1 MSASVHEPRLTLV
14 IRYVSWVGIVAH
26 AAFGPLF
33 FALGLTELAL
43 FNVFSVAFWIA
54 AKVVNDGGSCT
65 TAMWLIYV
73 EVVGHAL
80 LAVTTLGW
88 TSGFQ
93 LYLVPL
99 VPFVMFNDRLAGPV
113 AVAASL
119 VVVAVFGGLS
129 AFAPPSS
136 ESIAAHV
143 VLRYVNMVVPFLAL
157 GVVSYY
163 FRLASTDAERRLER
177 MASTDPLTGL
187 LNRRSMT
194 ARLKEEEARHLRTG
208 APFSLILADVDHFKR
223 INDAYGHALGDRVLV
238 GVAALLHQSLRTQDA
253 ASRWGG
259 EEFLL
264 LLPDTDLSGAEELA
278 ARLRRDVQQNLV
290 TLRGIPEGVTLTF
303 GVAAYAP
310 VESVDACLKA
320 ADDALYRGKA
330 EGRDRV
336 VSARPPR

>member
-26 AAFGPLF
+26 AVFVPLF
-33 FALGLTELAL
+33 LALDLARLAL
-43 FNVFSVAFWIA
+43 FNVLSVALWIT
-54 AKVVNDGGSCT
+54 AKIVNERGRCT
-65 TAMWLIYV
+65 LAMWLIYV

-88 TSGFQ
+88 ASGFQ
-93 LYLVPL
+93 YYLIPL
-99 VPFVMFNDRLAGPV
+99 IPFVMFNDRLRAPI
-113 AVAASL
+113 ALAASL
-119 VVVAVFGGLS
+119 AVLCAFVALS
-129 AFAPPSS
+129 ALAPA
-136 ESIAAHV
+136 EATM
-143 VLRYVNMVVPFLAL
+143 VLHFQVRYVNMVVPFLAL
-157 GVVSYY
+157 AVVSYY
-163 FRLASTDAERRLER
+163 FRLASTDAEQRLER
-177 MASTDPLTGL
+177 VASTDPLTGL
-187 LNRRSMT
+187 LNRRSMS
-194 ARLKEEEARHLRTG
+194 ARMQEEAARFLRTG

-223 INDAYGHALGDRVLV
+223 INDAHGHAVGDRVLS

-264 LLPDTDLSGAEELA
+264 LLPDTNLSGAEEVA
-278 ARLRRDVQQNLV
+278 ARLRRDVQRNLAE
-290 TLRGIPEGVTLTF
+290 LRGMPEGVTLTF

-336 VSARPPR
+336 VSARPPG

>member
-1 MSASVHEPRLTLV
+1 MSSSVHEARITLV

-26 AAFGPLF
+26 AVFVPLF
-33 FALGLTELAL
+33 FALELRQLAL
-43 FNVFSVAFWIA
+43 FNVLSVVLWIA
-54 AKVVNDGGSCT
+54 AKMLNDRGRCVP
-65 TAMWLIYV
+65 AAWLIYT
-73 EVVGHAL
+73 EVVAHAL

-88 TSGFQ
+88 TSCFQ
-93 LYLVPL
+93 FYLIPL
-99 VPFVMFNDRLAGPV
+99 VPFVMFNDRLRGPV
-113 AVAASL
+113 AVSASF
-119 VVVAVFGGLS
+119 VVLCAFAGLS
-129 AFAPPSS
+129 AFAPETSA
-136 ESIAAHV
+136 IATQV
-143 VLRYVNMVVPFLAL
+143 PLRYVNMVVPFLAL
-157 GVVSYY
+157 GLVSYY

-187 LNRRSMT
+187 LNRRSMS
-194 ARLKEEEARHLRTG
+194 ARLKEEEARHLRNG
-208 APFSLILADVDHFKR
+208 APFSLILADVDHFKL
-223 INDAYGHALGDRVLV
+223 INDAHGHAAGDRVLV
-238 GVAALLHQSLRTQDA
+238 GVALLLHRALRTQDA

-278 ARLRRDVQQNLV
+278 SRLRRDVQQNL
-290 TLRGIPEGVTLTF
+290 TELRGVPEGVTLTF

-336 VSARPPR
+336 VSARPPS